1 MEWNG
6 VRHAAEGQGV
16 TEGRTP
22 SLFTLLHQGW
32 SLAPALFRLMNVRGV
47 R

>member
-1 MEWNG
+1 MEWYV
-6 VRHAAEGQGV
+6 VRLAAKGQGV

-32 SLAPALFRLMNVRGV
+32 SLAPSLFRLMNLPGV
-47 R
+47 K